1 MTTIATRIIPSPLG
15 AIRIAVAGG
24 EVTEVHLGAD
34 DEAEIPAQD
43 AADRAVLDRA
53 AGQLREYFAGTR
65 RSFELPL
72 ARAGTPFQCGVWAK
86 LDAIPFGARRSYG
99 DLAKELGNP
108 GVSRAVGAAN
118 GKNPIAIIVPCHRV
132 IGSDGSL
139 TGYAGGEDR
148 KRWLLEHEARIAGQQ
163 LALL

>member
-1 MTTIATRIIPSPLG
+1 MTTPATRIVSSPLG
-15 AIRIAVAGG
+15 PVRITVVAG

-34 DEAEIPAQD
+34 AEDEI
-43 AADRAVLDRA
+43 AAREPRDQAVLDRA
-53 AGQLREYFAGTR
+53 AEQLGEYFAGTR
-65 RSFELPL
+65 RVFDLPL
-72 ARAGTPFQCGVWAK
+72 ARTGTPFQRGVWAR

-99 DLAKELGNP
+99 DLAKELGSP
-108 GVSRAVGAAN
+108 GASRAVGAAN
-118 GKNPIAIIVPCHRV
+118 GKNPIAIVVPCHRV

-148 KRWLLEHEARIAGQQ
+148 KRWLLDHEARIAGQQ

>member
-1 MTTIATRIIPSPLG
+1 MTTTATRIIPSPLG
-15 AIRIAVAGG
+15 AIRIAVVGG

-34 DEAEIPAQD
+34 DEDEIPAGD

-53 AGQLREYFAGTR
+53 AAQLREYFAGTR
-65 RSFELPL
+65 QRFELPL
-72 ARAGTPFQCGVWAK
+72 ARAGTPFQCDVWAK
-86 LDAIPFGARRSYG
+86 LDAIPYGARRSYG

-108 GVSRAVGAAN
+108 GASRAVGAAN

-139 TGYAGGEDR
+139 TGYAGGEGR
-148 KRWLLEHEARIAGQQ
+148 KRWLLDHEARFAGQQ